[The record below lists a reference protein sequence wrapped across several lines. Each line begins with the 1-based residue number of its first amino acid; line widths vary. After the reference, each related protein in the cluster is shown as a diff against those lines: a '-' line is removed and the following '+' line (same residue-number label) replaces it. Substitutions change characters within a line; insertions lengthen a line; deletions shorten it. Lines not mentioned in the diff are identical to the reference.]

1 MNFSLRNFSLLITFL
16 FVSLSIFAKPAATER
31 PRLVVGIM
39 VDGLQQKHVDLLW
52 NYLDQNGFKQIISK
66 GANCENVYYNI
77 VSAGNASDI
86 ASVMTGSVPYY
97 NGVAGN
103 NYYSRS
109 EKDIQSV
116 IQDDNQ
122 VGIGTKQTLSAHNL
136 LASTVLDELMLAY
149 PNKSKSYVVALNA
162 EDAIMLGG
170 HTAKSVA
177 WIDDEQSKWV
187 TTGYYGDGLS
197 RWADEMN
204 VNGVFKN
211 YTERTWGPL
220 FNISTYF
227 SKPNREDKRWG
238 FFYDPM
244 TKKGK
249 NSSATILKQ
258 TPSANGLVAELGL
271 KIFDQEQLGMDVYP
285 DMLMLQFTVRTPF
298 EKTSA
303 LQSAEKEDMY
313 LRLDKEIQ
321 NLLQKIDVKVG
332 LDKTLIFVFGNQTAV
347 HSPSELGE
355 NKIPAGYFNADRSMA
370 LLSTYLIA
378 LYGQERWIEGYYGK
392 NIFLNKQKIEEKKL
406 NMREMQQTISE
417 FMLEFEGIQA
427 AYPAS
432 QLLSMGGNANTEMV
446 RIRNSS
452 NKNTVGDIIFTLLPG
467 WIEVDNKNNPVGES
481 NAIVSYSPVYF
492 SGWQIKPQTIST
504 SYQVTDIAPTISRI
518 LDISMPNANIG
529 KPIEEL
535 LK

>member
-1 MNFSLRNFSLLITFL
+1 MRISLRNTFLSISLLS
-16 FVSLSIFAKPAATER
+16 VSLSLFARPDAPER

-52 NYLDQNGFKQIISK
+52 NYLDTNGFKQIITK

-86 ASVMTGSVPYY
+86 ASVMTGSIPYY
-97 NGVAGN
+97 NGVAGT

-109 EKDIQSV
+109 DRDIISI

-122 VGIGTKQTLSAHNL
+122 IGIGTKQTVSAHNL
-136 LASTVLDELMLAY
+136 LSSTVMDELMLAY

-177 WIDDEQSKWV
+177 WIDDEQLKWV
-187 TTGYYGDGLS
+187 TTGYYSDGLS

-204 VNGVFKN
+204 VNGTFKN

-220 FNISTYF
+220 FNINTYS
-227 SKPNREDKRWG
+227 SKPNREDKKWG
-238 FFYDPM
+238 FNYEPT
-244 TKKGK
+244 TKKSK
-249 NSSATILKQ
+249 NSESTILKR

-271 KIFDQEQLGMDVYP
+271 KILDEEQLGMDIYP

-313 LRLDKEIQ
+313 LRLDREIQ
-321 NLLQKIDVKVG
+321 TLLQKIDAKVG
-332 LDKTLIFVFGNQTAV
+332 LDKTLIFVFGNQTDV
-347 HSPSELGE
+347 HSPSELGD

-378 LYGQERWIEGYYGK
+378 LYGQERWIDGYYGK
-392 NIFLNKQKIEEKKL
+392 NIFLNRQKIEEKKL
-406 NMREMQQTISE
+406 NLREMQRTVSE

-432 QLLSMGGNANTEMV
+432 EVLNMGGNANTEMV

-452 NKNTVGDIIFTLLPG
+452 NKNSVGDVIITLLPG

-492 SGWQIKPQTIST
+492 YGWQIKPQTIST
-504 SYQVTDIAPTISRI
+504 SYQTTDIAPTISRI
-518 LDISMPNANIG
+518 LDIPMPNASIG

-535 LK
+535 TK